1 MTGLVFV
8 AFRLCPDDG
17 MAARCML
24 CSGSGGTGSNGEKKA
39 SSLSIDR
46 SGLFRLEPHSHDTP
60 QGKEPETPMVK
71 HLRALIQVLQ
81 AVSTCYLLMADMPY
95 HFGIILL

>member
-1 MTGLVFV
+1 MTRDVFA
-8 AFRLCPDDG
+8 AFRSCPDDG

-24 CSGSGGTGSNGEKKA
+24 CSGSGGTGSNEEKKA

-46 SGLFRLEPHSHDTP
+46 SGLFRLEPHSHDVP
-60 QGKEPETPMVK
+60 QGKEPDTPMIR

-81 AVSTCYLLMADMPY
+81 AVLTPLFSY
-95 HFGIILL
+95 G